1 VALVI
6 GFLLLLVAGPHPP
19 LFGKESA
26 GAPTIPVPG
35 PAPRALIGLG
45 LLGIVVGAAGV
56 AGSRWRVPVAGTD
69 DQAVVPRAADAAAY
83 GGLIAASTALAAM
96 IVIQFAWPAI
106 VRGAGAGPCDQGA
119 TTTCLSA
126 HPDFY
131 RELPPG
137 SGHFTTPA
145 SRFSDA
151 ALLPVSQAAL
161 PLALGAA
168 AISLIAI
175 ASGTRRQRA
184 AVTGMLLGSI
194 TVVVMAT
201 MFLGGVFV
209 GGD

>member
-6 GFLLLLVAGPHPP
+6 GFLLLVTGPHPP
-19 LFGKESA
+19 PFGKESA
-26 GAPTIPVPG
+26 GAPTIPIPG
-35 PAPRALIGLG
+35 PAPRALVGVG
-45 LLGIVVGAAGV
+45 LLGIVVGTAGI

-83 GGLIAASTALAAM
+83 GGLVAASTALAAM

-106 VRGAGAGPCDQGA
+106 VRGAGAGPCDQSA
-119 TTTCLSA
+119 TATCFSA

-131 RELPPG
+131 QELPPG

-151 ALLPVSQAAL
+151 ALLPVSQAAW

-168 AISLIAI
+168 ATSLIAI
-175 ASGTRRQRA
+175 ASGTRRRRA
-184 AVTGMLLGSI
+184 AVIGVVLGSI
-194 TVVVMAT
+194 AVVVMAT
-201 MFLGGVFV
+201 AYLGVV
-209 GGD
+209 PDP